1 MLRKFQPKFQH
12 YVENIEA
19 LAKKMVFLQKTC
31 NDITKNKQI
40 SPNLNLI
47 LCNYNFALTLQ
58 ILIKEVQH
66 QTKFIVFVNPALYF
80 AKK

>member
-12 YVENIEA
+12 YVEKIEA

-31 NDITKNKQI
+31 NDKTKNKQI

-66 QTKFIVFVNPALYF
+66 PTKFIVFVNPALYF